1 MFFIGWAALSIVVP
15 ARADKYGRKNTILY
29 SFIITTIATVLI
41 LISSSVYILLLGSLL
56 LGMMAPGRVTVAF
69 VYMQEFVTPQWRT
82 FVGSLSSLL
91 FVIFSTIVVVYLR
104 YISPHSSHLI
114 ALAVLLGAVS
124 SALVYFF
131 LDESAIFL
139 VKTG

>member
-1 MFFIGWAALSIVVP
+1 M
-15 ARADKYGRKNTILY
+15 IL
-29 SFIITTIATVLI
+29 L
-41 LISSSVYILLLGSLL
+41 SSSIYVLLIGSLL

-69 VYMQEFVTPQWRT
+69 VYMQEFVTPEWRT

-104 YISPHSSHLI
+104 YISPHATHLI
-114 ALAVLLGAVS
+114 AVAVFLGAIS
-124 SALVYFF
+124 SACVYFL

-139 VKTG
+139 IKTGQHEKAEIVLTRMIYMN